1 MFVFPTACVHCITRL
16 ETQTFFKMFFT
27 LCLVRVRVCSEST
40 RAHTQRRPLFS
51 QHSAGMFCFVVDQ
64 ALTIARLAIRLR
76 EAQLRDEPRLAC
88 TAGRGGRVVS
98 S

>member
-1 MFVFPTACVHCITRL
+1 MQVVNVCVSNRVCALHHAFGNTNIL
-16 ETQTFFKMFFT
+16 KMFFT

-40 RAHTQRRPLFS
+40 RVHTQRRPLFS

-88 TAGRGGRVVS
+88 TARG
-98 S
+98 